1 MKWTARFRGTAKNQ
15 MSLFYTLFGS
25 FVAIIFLLVSIN
37 SIAFTFF
44 RQNIRDEII
53 LNSSLNLNATAAN
66 YEKHIR
72 LVRSFL
78 LGYLFDNDTEILRR
92 GDPMRRYDVVVD
104 VQKSLAHNLN
114 NTSLYLDNIA
124 YYFRNSEFIID
135 RDGTRDADTMFSKFY
150 YQETYTTDFWRR
162 EMDGEDSFK
171 IYPAASFTSVTPFE
185 RKPLGTLLPV
195 MVKNGYDHG
204 FAFIAFLN
212 GDRIYSAFHQAK
224 PDSTFYIVDGSRQVL
239 FSSAVGTA
247 LPREIAAKTGKGYQ
261 RIGDSYYFYRT
272 GGETGFTYVE
282 KVPDKGLAAQIRRL
296 NQSMWALL
304 ALSVL
309 IGLAVSYWFSKR
321 FHNPLAN
328 MIRSV
333 QSLRAVGV
341 PAGEGS
347 RIREFNLLHDT
358 LSDLSRSNWEYH
370 QDLLAK
376 NNLLQQ
382 FAYMK
387 KLKKIHGGGDQ
398 LTVEVDAQ
406 THYRLVLSQIEF
418 KDRFAKEIA
427 NAPQRAFNMYKEL
440 IDAHF
445 SDRYDDSLT
454 FQLEK
459 DQVLSILFVKSERG
473 EPAQGDDIDKLAR
486 MLGTDIPYCIFT
498 IAISPVRHHS
508 ADFAETYQDVLDMVK
523 QRRLGEDVQIIG
535 EWIPQPSLMIPAP
548 AEEQELTANLQSGCD
563 DVTIPL
569 VEQML
574 DQLARAGAL
583 AYQFQDFAKDVVN
596 RTIKILYAQ
605 NVSFTTF
612 MEGRSPYDQL
622 KSCYTLEQYKAFF
635 GRFLAKSAAAVRE
648 KKSDTDIITKFVME
662 YVEERFGE
670 DLSLDAIAGKLGIT
684 GPYLSTYFK
693 EKTGTN
699 LSDYILTVRINK
711 ATQMLRETDLKIQE
725 IASLVGYF
733 TVASFNRVFKRFTG
747 LTPSEFRRNHNQL
760 RE

>member
-25 FVAIIFLLVSIN
+25 FIAIIVLLVSIN
-37 SIAFTFF
+37 WIAFTFF
-44 RQNIRDEII
+44 RQNIREEII

-66 YEKHIR
+66 YEKHIK

-78 LGYLFDNDTEILRR
+78 LGYLFDNDTEILKR

-104 VQKSLAHNLN
+104 VQKSLAHDLN
-114 NTSLYLDNIA
+114 NTSLYLDNIV
-124 YYFRNSEFIID
+124 YYFRGDDFIID

-150 YQETYTTDFWRR
+150 YEPAYTADFWKH
-162 EMDGEDSFK
+162 EMDGEESFK
-171 IYPAASFTSVTPFE
+171 VYPAASFASVTPFE
-185 RKPLGTLLPV
+185 RKPLGTLLPIL
-195 MVKNGYDHG
+195 VKNGYDRA
-204 FAFIAFLN
+204 FAIIAFLN
-212 GDRIYSAFHQAK
+212 GDRIYAAFHQAK
-224 PDSTFYIVDGSRQVL
+224 PSSTFFIVDGGGQAL
-239 FSSAVGTA
+239 YSSDSHLA
-247 LPREIAAKTGKGYQ
+247 LPKALAGKTGKGYV

-282 KVPDKGLAAQIRRL
+282 KVPDKGLAAQLRRL
-296 NQSMWALL
+296 NLIMLGLL

-347 RIREFNLLHDT
+347 RIKEFNLLHDT
-358 LSDLSRSNWEYH
+358 LSDLSRSNREYH
-370 QDLLAK
+370 EDLLAK

-387 KLKKIHGGGDQ
+387 KLKKIHGGGEP
-398 LTVEVDAQ
+398 LPVTFESDAR
-406 THYRLVLSQIEF
+406 YRLVLSQIEF

-445 SDRYDDSLT
+445 SSRYDDSLT

-459 DQVLSILFVKSERG
+459 DQVLTILFVKSERG
-473 EPAQGDDIDKLAR
+473 AGHRGENMDELVR
-486 MLGTDIPYCIFT
+486 MLGTDIPYCNFT
-498 IAISPVRHHS
+498 IAISPVRSHS
-508 ADFAETYQDVLDMVK
+508 ADFAETYQDVLDLVK
-523 QRRLGEDVQIIG
+523 QRRLGEDVQVIG
-535 EWIPQPSLMIPAP
+535 EWVPQPSLMIPAP
-548 AEEQELTANLQSGCD
+548 SEEQELTANLQAGCD
-563 DVTIPL
+563 EVTVPL
-569 VEQML
+569 VNQLL

-605 NVSFTTF
+605 NISFTAF
-612 MEGRSPYDQL
+612 AEGGSPYEQL
-622 KSCYTLEQYKAFF
+622 KSCYTLEQYKTFF
-635 GRFLAKSAAAVRE
+635 GRFLAKSAEAVRA
-648 KKSDTDIITKFVME
+648 KKSETDIITKFVME

-711 ATQMLRETDLKIQE
+711 ASQMLRDTDLLIQE
-725 IASLVGYF
+725 IASLVGYY
-733 TVASFNRVFKRFTG
+733 TVASFNRVFKRYTG
-747 LTPSEFRRNHNQL
+747 LTPSEFRRSHN
-760 RE
+760 R

>member
-25 FVAIIFLLVSIN
+25 FIAIILLLVSIN
-37 SIAFTFF
+37 WVAFTFF
-44 RQNIRDEII
+44 RQSIRDEII

-66 YEKHIR
+66 YEKHIK
-72 LVRSFL
+72 LVRSFM
-78 LGYLFDNDTEILRR
+78 LGYLFDNDTEILKR

-104 VQKSLAHNLN
+104 VQKSLAHDLN
-114 NTSLYLDNIA
+114 NTSLYLDNIV
-124 YYFRNSEFIID
+124 YFFRGDDFIID
-135 RDGTRDADTMFSKFY
+135 RDGTRDANTMFSKFY
-150 YQETYTTDFWRR
+150 YERAYTADFWQY
-162 EMDGEDSFK
+162 EMDGEESFK
-171 IYPAASFTSVTPFE
+171 VYPAASFASVTPFE
-185 RKPLGTLLPV
+185 RKPLGTLLPIL
-195 MVKNGYDHG
+195 VKNGYDHD

-212 GDRIYSAFHQAK
+212 GDRIYAAFHQAK
-224 PDSTFYIVDGSRQVL
+224 PSSTFFIVDGGGRTL
-239 FSSAVGTA
+239 FSSDDRLVLPKA
-247 LPREIAAKTGKGYQ
+247 LAGKTGKGYVK
-261 RIGDSYYFYRT
+261 IDDSYYFYRT

-282 KVPDKGLAAQIRRL
+282 RVPDKGLAAQLRRL
-296 NQSMWALL
+296 NLIMLALL

-347 RIREFNLLHDT
+347 RIKEFNLLHDT
-358 LSDLSRSNWEYH
+358 LSDLSRSNREYH
-370 QDLLAK
+370 EDLLAK

-387 KLKKIHGGGDQ
+387 KLKKIHGGVDQ
-398 LTVEVDAQ
+398 MPADVDSDA
-406 THYRLVLSQIEF
+406 HYRLVLSQIEF
-418 KDRFAKEIA
+418 KERFAKEIA

-445 SDRYDDSLT
+445 SSRYDDSLT

-459 DQVLSILFVKSERG
+459 DQVLTILFVKSDRGASLRG
-473 EPAQGDDIDKLAR
+473 ENMDKLVR
-486 MLGTDIPYCIFT
+486 MLGTDIPYCNFT
-498 IAISPVRHHS
+498 IAISPIRSHS
-508 ADFAETYQDVLDMVK
+508 ADFAETYQDVLDLVK
-523 QRRLGEDVQIIG
+523 QRRLGEDVQVIG

-548 AEEQELTANLQSGCD
+548 SEEQELTANLQAGCD
-563 DVTIPL
+563 EVTVPL
-569 VEQML
+569 VNQLL

-583 AYQFQDFAKDVVN
+583 AHQFQDFAKDVVN

-605 NVSFTTF
+605 NISFTTF
-612 MEGRSPYDQL
+612 AEGGSPYDQL

-635 GRFLAKSAAAVRE
+635 GKFLSRSAEAVRA
-648 KKSDTDIITKFVME
+648 KKSETDIITKFVME
-662 YVEERFGE
+662 YVEEHFGD

-711 ATQMLRETDLKIQE
+711 ASQMLRDTDLLIQE
-725 IASLVGYF
+725 IASLVGYY
-733 TVASFNRVFKRFTG
+733 TVASFNRVFKRYTG
-747 LTPSEFRRNHNQL
+747 LTPSEFRRSHS
-760 RE
+760 R

>member
-25 FVAIIFLLVSIN
+25 FIAIILLLVSIY
-37 SIAFTFF
+37 SVAFTFF

-66 YEKHIR
+66 YEKHIK
-72 LVRSFL
+72 LVRSFM
-78 LGYLFDNDTEILRR
+78 LGYLFDNDTEILKR

-104 VQKSLAHNLN
+104 VQKSLAHDLN
-114 NTSLYLDNIA
+114 NTSLYLDNIV
-124 YYFRNSEFIID
+124 YFFRGDGFIID
-135 RDGTRDADTMFSKFY
+135 RDGTRDPDTMFSKFY
-150 YQETYTTDFWRR
+150 YEPSYTADFWRR
-162 EMDGEDSFK
+162 EIDGGESFK
-171 IYPAASFTSVTPFE
+171 VYPAGSFASVTPFE
-185 RKPLGTLLPV
+185 RKPLGTLLPIL
-195 MVKNGYDHG
+195 VKNGYDHD

-212 GDRIYSAFHQAK
+212 GDRIYTAFHQAK
-224 PDSTFYIVDGSRQVL
+224 PDSTFYIVDSRGQAL
-239 FSSAVGTA
+239 FSSGVGPA
-247 LPREIAAKTGKGYQ
+247 LPSEVAVKTGKGYVN
-261 RIGDSYYFYRT
+261 IDNSYYFYRT
-272 GGETGFTYVE
+272 GGETGFTYIE
-282 KVPDKGLAAQIRRL
+282 KVSDKGLAAQLSRL
-296 NQSMWALL
+296 NLMMVGLL
-304 ALSVL
+304 TLSVL

-347 RIREFNLLHDT
+347 RIKEFNLLHDT
-358 LSDLSRSNWEYH
+358 LSDLSRSNREYH

-387 KLKKIHGGGDQ
+387 KLKKIHGGGEQ
-398 LTVEVDAQ
+398 LPVTVDSHA
-406 THYRLVLSQIEF
+406 HYRLVLSQIDF
-418 KDRFAKEIA
+418 KERFAKEIA

-445 SDRYDDSLT
+445 SSRYDDSLT

-459 DQVLSILFVKSERG
+459 DQILSILFVKNDRG
-473 EPAQGDDIDKLAR
+473 ADRQDENMDELAR
-486 MLGTDIPYCIFT
+486 MLGTDIPYCNFT
-498 IAISPVRHHS
+498 IAISPVRSHS
-508 ADFAETYQDVLDMVK
+508 ADFAETYQDVLDLVK
-523 QRRLGEDVQIIG
+523 QRRLGEDVQVIG
-535 EWIPQPSLMIPAP
+535 EWVPQPSLMIPAP
-548 AEEQELTANLQSGCD
+548 SEEQELTANLQAGCD
-563 DVTIPL
+563 EVTVPL
-569 VEQML
+569 VNQLL

-583 AYQFQDFAKDVVN
+583 AHQFQDFARDVVN

-605 NVSFTTF
+605 NISFTTF
-612 MEGRSPYDQL
+612 ADGGSPYDQL

-635 GRFLAKSAAAVRE
+635 GKFLTKSAEAVRA
-648 KKSDTDIITKFVME
+648 KKSETDIITKFVME

-711 ATQMLRETDLKIQE
+711 ASQMLRDTDLLIQE
-725 IASLVGYF
+725 IASLVGYY
-733 TVASFNRVFKRFTG
+733 TVASFNRVFKRYTG
-747 LTPSEFRRNHNQL
+747 LTPSEFRRSHN
-760 RE
+760 R

>member
-25 FVAIIFLLVSIN
+25 FIAIILLLVSIN
-37 SIAFTFF
+37 WVAFTFF
-44 RQNIRDEII
+44 RQSIRDEII

-66 YEKHIR
+66 YEKHIK
-72 LVRSFL
+72 LVRSFM
-78 LGYLFDNDTEILRR
+78 LGYLFDNDTEILKR

-104 VQKSLAHNLN
+104 VQKALAHDLN
-114 NTSLYLDNIA
+114 NTSLYLDNIV
-124 YYFRNSEFIID
+124 YYFRSDAFIID
-135 RDGTRDADTMFSKFY
+135 RDGTRDAGTMFSKFY
-150 YQETYTTDFWRR
+150 YEPAYTAEFWRH
-162 EMDGEDSFK
+162 EMDGEESFK
-171 IYPAASFTSVTPFE
+171 VYPAASFASVTPFE
-185 RKPLGTLLPV
+185 RKPLGTLLPIL
-195 MVKNGYDHG
+195 VKNGYDHD

-212 GDRIYSAFHQAK
+212 GDRIYAAFHQAK
-224 PDSTFYIVDGSRQVL
+224 PSSTFFIVDGGGQTL
-239 FSSAVGTA
+239 FSSDDRLA
-247 LPREIAAKTGKGYQ
+247 LPKALAGKTGKGYVK
-261 RIGDSYYFYRT
+261 IEDSYYFYRT

-282 KVPDKGLAAQIRRL
+282 RVPDKGLAAQLRRL
-296 NQSMWALL
+296 NLIMLALL
-304 ALSVL
+304 VLSVL

-333 QSLRAVGV
+333 QSLRVVGV

-347 RIREFNLLHDT
+347 RIKEFNLLHDT
-358 LSDLSRSNWEYH
+358 LSDLSRSNREYH
-370 QDLLAK
+370 EDLLAK

-398 LTVEVDAQ
+398 LPMDVDSD

-445 SDRYDDSLT
+445 SSRYDDSLT

-459 DQVLSILFVKSERG
+459 DQVLTILFVKSDRGASLRG
-473 EPAQGDDIDKLAR
+473 ENMDELVR
-486 MLGTDIPYCIFT
+486 MLGTDIPYCNFT
-498 IAISPVRHHS
+498 IAISPVRSHS
-508 ADFAETYQDVLDMVK
+508 ADFAETYQDVLDLVK
-523 QRRLGEDVQIIG
+523 QRRLGEDVQVIG

-548 AEEQELTANLQSGCD
+548 SEEQELTANLQAGCD
-563 DVTIPL
+563 EVTVPL
-569 VEQML
+569 VNQLL

-583 AYQFQDFAKDVVN
+583 AHQFQDFAKDVVN

-605 NVSFTTF
+605 NISFTTF
-612 MEGRSPYDQL
+612 AEGGSPYDHL
-622 KSCYTLEQYKAFF
+622 KGCYTLEQYKAFF
-635 GRFLAKSAAAVRE
+635 GKFLSRSAEAVRA
-648 KKSDTDIITKFVME
+648 KKSETDIITKFVME
-662 YVEERFGE
+662 YVEEHFGD

-711 ATQMLRETDLKIQE
+711 ASQMLRDTDLLIQE
-725 IASLVGYF
+725 IASLVGYY
-733 TVASFNRVFKRFTG
+733 TVASFNRVFKRYTG
-747 LTPSEFRRNHNQL
+747 LTPSEFRRSHN
-760 RE
+760 R